1 MAGVLTMPFS
11 ETAAILYEEFGCLT
25 LNTKQLAR
33 VLHYKTTRV
42 LLNAISTGT
51 CPVHTFKTGKNR
63 VADIRDVADYLDKA
77 RAR

>member
-1 MAGVLTMPFS
+1 MSLS
-11 ETAAILYEEFGCLT
+11 ETASLLYQEYGTLT

-51 CPVHTFKTGKNR
+51 CPVHTFKAGKNR
-63 VADIRDVADYLDKA
+63 VADIRDVADYLDRV

>member
-1 MAGVLTMPFS
+1 MPLS
-11 ETAAILYEEFGCLT
+11 ETASFLYQEYGTLT
-25 LNTKQLAR
+25 LNTKQLAK

-51 CPVHTFKTGKNR
+51 CPVHTFRVGKNR
-63 VADIRDVADYLDKA
+63 VADIRDVADYLDRV